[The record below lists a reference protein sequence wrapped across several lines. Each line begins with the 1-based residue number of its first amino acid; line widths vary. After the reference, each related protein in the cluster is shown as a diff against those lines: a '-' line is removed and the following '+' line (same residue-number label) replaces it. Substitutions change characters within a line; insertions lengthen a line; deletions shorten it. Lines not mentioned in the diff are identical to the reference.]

1 MSVHLSSIA
10 VVFISQ
16 HSDEIAGV
24 EVQIREVVRR
34 TLKCLFSAISKS
46 ILLSECTFRGIF

>member
-34 TLKCLFSAISKS
+34 TLKCLLGYIEVYFVK
-46 ILLSECTFRGIF
+46 